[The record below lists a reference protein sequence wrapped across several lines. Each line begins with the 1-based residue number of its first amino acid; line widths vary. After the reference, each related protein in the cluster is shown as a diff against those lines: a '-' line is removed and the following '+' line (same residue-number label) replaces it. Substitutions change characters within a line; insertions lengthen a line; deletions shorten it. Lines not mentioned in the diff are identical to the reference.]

1 MKKSIEQKKVP
12 TSLAPFLKKV
22 SAKTPMQTTA
32 TKTPT
37 KAKTTTKG
45 PTFPSATFTTRKVAH
60 SDPLTTHL
68 AVVAVSESQPEPD
81 FFKGSKSPQKTRPKE
96 QVLFFEHSC
105 HLHILREIMRF
116 KRYDNPFGTERP
128 DSDTFPEVNDEGK
141 EQPPGDLH

>member
-1 MKKSIEQKKVP
+1 MQTTTVLYTSTKKPTKAKTTSKEPTSGKKIARSAAYEKRIEQKKVP
-12 TSLAPFLKKV
+12 TSLVPFLKKV
-22 SAKTPMQTTA
+22 AAKTPMQTTA

-96 QVLFFEHSC
+96 QVL
-105 HLHILREIMRF
+105 LL
-116 KRYDNPFGTERP
+116 
-128 DSDTFPEVNDEGK
+128 
-141 EQPPGDLH
+141 